1 MDDLLV
7 TKRPLSEVPADQSF
21 FQPGPISE
29 RIEFPIEARARM
41 GLLAWF
47 LVPLGALCLGLS
59 AFILA
64 DLPKSLHSPYDLLHT
79 TIGATA
85 FFVFGL
91 SFIAAFLT
99 LIYDRMKEAPLL
111 ILDAEG
117 LLDGRSLQTIIPW
130 SQIANAKIYVQGV
143 TWGYAALRL
152 KLRAPID
159 ARHNPFRVGTPW
171 FYAWRR
177 RPDEIWVP
185 VLRLG
190 RSGPYAG
197 RCHHDDGPPPWWNNR
212 EGKSES
218 PTSIPTG
225 TRSLCIR
232 GPDLKQ
238 KLPSSL

>member
-29 RIEFPIEARARM
+29 RIEFPIEARGRM

-117 LLDGRSLQTIIPW
+117 LLDRRSLQTIIPW

-159 ARHNPFRVGTPW
+159 ARHNPFRVGT
-171 FYAWRR
+171 
-177 RPDEIWVP
+177 V
-185 VLRLG
+185 VLCL
-190 RSGPYAG
+190 A
-197 RCHHDDGPPPWWNNR
+197 
-212 EGKSES
+212 E
-218 PTSIPTG
+218 T
-225 TRSLCIR
+225 TR
-232 GPDLKQ
+232 
-238 KLPSSL
+238 